1 MFKIG
6 DFSKFSR
13 VSIKM
18 LRHYDEIGL
27 LKPAQVDPFTNYR
40 YYTADQLP
48 RLNRIIALKDLG
60 FSLEQIATM
69 LDDALPASEI
79 RGMLKLKRAEI
90 AQQIREEQTRLE
102 QVEGRLRQIEL
113 EEGVPEY
120 DVVLRKI
127 APQIVAGMRAVVKA
141 ESNTVTEM
149 FEALE
154 AYVARYNA
162 REVSPPMTIYHDADY
177 REDDIDVEVAV
188 PVNAVIPATD
198 KVHIREVEAVATM
211 ACVVHKG
218 DYVSI
223 AEAYNTLFGWID
235 SHQYEIDGALREVY
249 LRFGADNAG
258 YRLPDAYLTTSAS
271 EFVTE
276 LQVPVKKPDSGL
288 A

>member
-40 YYTADQLP
+40 YYSADQLP

-60 FSLEQIATM
+60 FSLEQIATL

-90 AQQIREEQTRLE
+90 ATRVREEQTRLE

-113 EEGVPEY
+113 EDGVPVY

-127 APQIVAGMRAVVKA
+127 APQIVAGIRAVVKA
-141 ESNTVTEM
+141 DSGDITAM
-149 FEALE
+149 FEEIE

-162 REVSPPMTIYHDADY
+162 RETAPPLTIYHDADY
-177 REDDIDVEVAV
+177 RDDDIDVEIAV
-188 PVNAVIPATD
+188 PVNAVIPATER
-198 KVHIREVEAVATM
+198 VHIREVEAVATM

-218 DYVSI
+218 DYISI
-223 AEAYNTLFGWID
+223 AEAYTSLFGWIATHD
-235 SHQYEIDGALREVY
+235 YTISGALREVY
-249 LRFGADNAG
+249 LRFGADNVG
-258 YRLPDAYLTTSAS
+258 YRLPDAYLTTTAG

-276 LQVPVKKPDSGL
+276 LQVPVSKEESK
-288 A
+288 